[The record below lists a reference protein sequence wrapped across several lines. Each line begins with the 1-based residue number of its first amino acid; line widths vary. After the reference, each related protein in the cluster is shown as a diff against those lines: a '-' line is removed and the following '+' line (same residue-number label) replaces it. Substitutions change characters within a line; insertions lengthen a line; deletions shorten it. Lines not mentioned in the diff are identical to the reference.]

1 MQFFKAF
8 NWLCLFG
15 ASVLVQSSEGIT
27 TDVSV
32 LPTAA
37 MTAIGTRPI
46 FPGDK
51 RDIFYRWTRSTQVQ
65 ASPTSTS
72 MKSKYRRPTS
82 SCEPTVMLNGKH
94 TKTIESCRSTK
105 LPKYRKTI
113 ANQATTRRNL
123 IKPFPTLLSNRN
135 VDASDP
141 PDCVQACAEN
151 ASAFT
156 NCVEESKD
164 CICVDNQ
171 FQKIL
176 YHCLK
181 SICEPEMLSYAV
193 QVVIEE
199 CSPYL
204 PIDEKGE
211 AIMFHDIKVHQQ
223 GELHQLYARN
233 ILGSGLASGARP
245 NGPTALA
252 FPKEVVEGNNV
263 EVVVTT
269 IVTEY
274 VGEALYSGATA
285 GLEGKASE
293 GKITHGHRRLRRT
306 KHHHM

>member
-1 MQFFKAF
+1 M
-8 NWLCLFG
+8 
-15 ASVLVQSSEGIT
+15 LVQSSEGIT

-32 LPTAA
+32 LPTAT
-37 MTAIGTRPI
+37 MTAIAAKPI
-46 FPGDK
+46 FTGDK
-51 RDIFYRWTRSTQVQ
+51 RGIFYKWTRSTQVQ
-65 ASPTSTS
+65 AATS

-82 SCEPTVMLNGKH
+82 SYEPTVTLNGKH
-94 TKTIESCRSTK
+94 TKTIEPRRSTK

-113 ANQATTRRNL
+113 ADQATTRTHP
-123 IKPFPTLLSNRN
+123 IKPFHTLLSIRN
-135 VDASDP
+135 VDASNL

-181 SICEPEMLSYAV
+181 SICEPEKLSYAV
-193 QVVIEE
+193 QVAIEE

-204 PIDEKGE
+204 PIEKEGE
-211 AIMFHDIKVHQQ
+211 AVMSHDIKVHQQ
-223 GELHQLYARN
+223 GELHQLFARN
-233 ILGSGLASGARP
+233 ISGSGVASGARP
-245 NGPTALA
+245 SGPTALA
-252 FPKEVVEGNNV
+252 FPKKVVEGYNV
-263 EVVVTT
+263 EVVVST

-274 VGEALYSGATA
+274 VGEASHSRATA

-293 GKITHGHRRLRRT
+293 GKNTHGHRRLPRN
-306 KHHHM
+306 KHHHI